1 MWRNWAGDQTC
12 APAVVERPSSAAEVV
27 AALERGAAAG
37 RRVRAV
43 GSGHSFTGAALT
55 DGTLLALHRMDRVVA
70 VETAT
75 GLVRAQ
81 AGITLRALAEQL
93 ARHGLALENLGDID
107 AQTLGGALATATHG
121 TGATLANLSASV
133 LALQLITAGGE
144 LREVVDPPLLRAAR
158 VSVGA
163 LGIVTE
169 VTLRCVPA
177 FTLRGVD
184 APAPLADVL
193 SSLEERVGAHR
204 HFELYVFPHADVA
217 LTRTNDVV
225 HERPRPRGRARAWA
239 RDVLLANHALHAVCL
254 AGRAVPGAIPA
265 LNRFATRAAGSSVRV
280 DRSDRIFCSPRR
292 VRFTE
297 MEYALPRSAA
307 AEALE
312 AIKAQ
317 AERHPVNFP
326 IEVRFAAP
334 DDALLSPA
342 HGRESAY
349 IAVHAFRGMPWEAY
363 FRAIEAIVDA
373 HGGRPHWGKRHFQTA
388 ATLAP
393 RYPGWD
399 DFQAARRALDPRGL
413 FANAYT
419 DRVLGP
425 VSSPRPSGGSAG

>member
-27 AALERGAAAG
+27 AALERAAAAG

-144 LREVVDPPLLRAAR
+144 VREVVDPPLLRAAR

-326 IEVRFAAP
+326 IEVRFAAA

-419 DRVLGP
+419 DRVFGP

>member
-27 AALERGAAAG
+27 AALERG
-37 RRVRAV
+37 AV

-133 LALQLITAGGE
+133 LALQLVTAGGE
-144 LREVVDPPLLRAAR
+144 VREVVDPPLLRAAR

>member
-27 AALERGAAAG
+27 AALERAAAAG

-144 LREVVDPPLLRAAR
+144 VREVVDPPLLRAAR

-342 HGRESAY
+342 HGRASAY

-363 FRAIEAIVDA
+363 FRAVEAIADA